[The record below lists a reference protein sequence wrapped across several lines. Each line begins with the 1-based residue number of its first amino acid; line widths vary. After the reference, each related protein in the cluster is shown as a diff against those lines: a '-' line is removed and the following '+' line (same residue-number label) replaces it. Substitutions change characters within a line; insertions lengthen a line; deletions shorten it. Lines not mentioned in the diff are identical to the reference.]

1 MKRSIVLAL
10 VALFGWAAAPP
21 PEPAPQPAP
30 SVSASPAANSP
41 ASPTSAP
48 TVSPTPAPPT
58 PQPTV
63 SATPQASAPASLY
76 HFVYT
81 PAPHGTPVAADAPRI
96 VEVDITDQTLH
107 QNSDVAMRVL
117 TSQAVAAVFISAMGR
132 ELSVPQVA
140 PGMWG
145 GQSHIPSLPF
155 FFLNRVY
162 DIEVRASAADGRAD
176 VVRLPIRLVR

>member
-21 PEPAPQPAP
+21 EPAPQPAP
-30 SVSASPAANSP
+30 SMSASPAPNAP
-41 ASPTSAP
+41 ASPASAP
-48 TVSPTPAPPT
+48 TVSPTPSPPT

-63 SATPQASAPASLY
+63 SATPQPSAPVSPY

-81 PAPHGTPVAADAPRI
+81 PAPNGTPVAADAPRI
-96 VEVDITDQTLH
+96 LEVDITDQTLH

-117 TSQAVAAVFISAMGR
+117 TSRAVAAVFISAMGR
-132 ELSVPQVA
+132 ELAVPQVA
-140 PGMWG
+140 PGTWG

-162 DIEVRASAADGRAD
+162 DIEVRASVADGRVD